1 MWGKQIEKRYFYLN
15 RLFLQ
20 KHINIYSEKYED
32 NLRLILLIYILQNSP
47 DILDIYLN
55 IIQIFCYIHL

>member
-1 MWGKQIEKRYFYLN
+1 MWGKQIEKICSYLN
-15 RLFLQ
+15 QLFLQ
-20 KHINIYSEKYED
+20 KHINIYNEKYED